1 MLASHKPILEPT
13 SNRFE
18 TNIKFRI
25 DNKFVLQ
32 HAHKWQQDD
41 LNCEFLAYNSDP
53 PVGSGIFI
61 FSKS

>member
-1 MLASHKPILEPT
+1 MLASDKPILEPT

-32 HAHKWQQDD
+32 HAHIK
-41 LNCEFLAYNSDP
+41 
-53 PVGSGIFI
+53 VTTG
-61 FSKS
+61 

>member
-32 HAHKWQQDD
+32 HAHIKVTTGWFELWISCIQFRPSCGFWNFY
-41 LNCEFLAYNSDP
+41 L
-53 PVGSGIFI
+53 
-61 FSKS
+61 